1 MGTPHSTAD
10 AFVTTVCLRVCVSVC
25 LRVCVCVC
33 SSASKIQGGRGEFP
47 TAPLK
52 REDSDNMDKH
62 YWMTRAN
69 EVGLPHHHCL
79 HMQVCLDHSHYPT
92 HPPAVTATAA
102 VHRVLV

>member
-1 MGTPHSTAD
+1 
-10 AFVTTVCLRVCVSVC
+10 
-25 LRVCVCVC
+25 
-33 SSASKIQGGRGEFP
+33 
-47 TAPLK
+47 
-52 REDSDNMDKH
+52 MDKH

-79 HMQVCLDHSHYPT
+79 HMQVCRDHTHCPT